1 MVYWEDTQLSQIT
14 QQPTQT
20 IKTQNYKFNKTQQTN
35 TLYHKWAQNTF
46 TVSKKSGRRKKRRI
60 SKKTQFLRE
69 PLFDTGWRKNK
80 AEENLLR
87 KLNSKNVYKDEC
99 KKDLKI
105 IKRLTNVDLAF
116 EKMSALTNPKE
127 TKNLKA
133 AETSEVNGL

>member
-1 MVYWEDTQLSQIT
+1 M
-14 QQPTQT
+14 
-20 IKTQNYKFNKTQQTN
+20 
-35 TLYHKWAQNTF
+35 
-46 TVSKKSGRRKKRRI
+46 
-60 SKKTQFLRE
+60 RE

-87 KLNSKNVYKDEC
+87 KLNNKNVYKDEC

>member
-1 MVYWEDTQLSQIT
+1 LVYWEDTQLSHS
-14 QQPTQT
+14 TQT
-20 IKTQNYKFNKTQQTN
+20 IKNQNYKFNKTQQTN

-46 TVSKKSGRRKKRRI
+46 TVSKKSGRKKRRI

-87 KLNSKNVYKDEC
+87 KLNDKNVYKDEH
-99 KKDLKI
+99 KEDLKI

-116 EKMSALTNPKE
+116 K
-127 TKNLKA
+127 KNRKCLH
-133 AETSEVNGL
+133 